1 MTEEEI
7 QDCLTKL
14 LGEDPM
20 PESVLLFSLL
30 FCK

>member
-20 PESVLLFSLL
+20 PESVLLLYYYYI
-30 FCK
+30 